1 MRLFSIPIRLLAQFL
16 LIFFLIKILL
26 ILANLFNEI
35 TKINANMEDESEIF
49 RNEFKKYLTKVASYS
64 KSKQDQE
71 EKMILR

>member
-1 MRLFSIPIRLLAQFL
+1 
-16 LIFFLIKILL
+16 
-26 ILANLFNEI
+26 
-35 TKINANMEDESEIF
+35 MEDESESF

>member
-1 MRLFSIPIRLLAQFL
+1 
-16 LIFFLIKILL
+16 
-26 ILANLFNEI
+26 
-35 TKINANMEDESEIF
+35 MEDESEIF